1 MADDPPIIRR
11 GKGLRLST
19 ESPEAASDA
28 ARPEDAPAV
37 QPVEE
42 APATEAAPQIRRGT
56 GFRLSTQASPEE
68 QAALDPEEVDE
79 VMRER
84 DALARSGAVRWRIQ
98 TSRGPLSYLH
108 AGSGAPLLLIHGWGA
123 SARLWAG
130 TLADLSQQRSGYA
143 LDLPGFGQSPARPA
157 APTLKTLAEDVIA
170 FADTVGLTTFE
181 LAGHSLGAAVAAC
194 VAGRYPERVSRLALV
209 ALGVRTFAPELTTLD
224 WSRSP
229 VDLSLGL
236 ARPFFE
242 WWEPV
247 NRLLM
252 QSPPLALTL
261 SALLLHHD
269 PADPE
274 LWREYLADHA
284 AVDARAYVTAL
295 TAVAAPQVREA
306 LQHIIVPT
314 LFVAGREDRVV
325 SLSEATSAHQL
336 IAHSSLT
343 VLDQCG
349 HLPMIERP
357 EELAQVLRRF
367 FR

>member
-1 MADDPPIIRR
+1 MADDPSIIRR

-19 ESPEAASDA
+19 ESPEPATDA
-28 ARPEDAPAV
+28 ARPEAAPAV
-37 QPVEE
+37 Q
-42 APATEAAPQIRRGT
+42 PATEAAPQIRRGT
-56 GFRLSTQASPEE
+56 GFRLSTQA
-68 QAALDPEEVDE
+68 ALEPEEVDE

-98 TSRGPLSYLH
+98 TSRGSLSYLH
-108 AGSGAPLLLIHGWGA
+108 AGSGPPLLLIHGWGA

-130 TLADLSQQRSGYA
+130 TLADLGQQRSGYA

-157 APTLKTLAEDVIA
+157 PPTLKTLAEDVIA

-261 SALLLHHD
+261 SALLLHHE

-295 TAVAAPQVREA
+295 TAVAAPQLREA
-306 LQHIIVPT
+306 LQHIIAPT

-325 SLSEATSAHQL
+325 SLAEVTSAHQL

-357 EELAQVLRRF
+357 AQLDQVLRGF